1 MNRIKELR
9 NEKGLSTYQLAA
21 LVGTTQPTIH
31 RLETGKRKLT
41 VDWMRR
47 IAEALGVEASD
58 LIAPTVLEQNGDDIR
73 LHDPKDPLLIEA
85 ISNSSRQFW
94 QVLRPSLD
102 YIGMRKND
110 VRVVDASQT
119 QIEALQTGDVVVIQV
134 FDIRNMSEPRTLL
147 RQFVAPSLF
156 ITNSSKGN
164 PAPLDAKR
172 IDVKV
177 IGVVLPQTNYPKGN
191 VLSLKFPS

>member
-1 MNRIKELR
+1 MLNRIKELR
-9 NEKGLSTYQLAA
+9 DEKGLSTYELAA

-47 IAEALGVEASD
+47 IAEALGVEPSD
-58 LIAPTVLEQNGDDIR
+58 LIAPTVLDQSGDDIKP
-73 LHDPKDPLLIEA
+73 HEPKDPLLIEA

-94 QVLRPSLD
+94 RVLRSSLD
-102 YIGMRKND
+102 YVGLKKGD
-110 VRVVDASQT
+110 VRVADASHT
-119 QIEALQTGDVVVIQV
+119 SINSLQTGDIVIVQV
-134 FDIRNMSEPRTLL
+134 FDVRNMSEPRTLL

-164 PAPLDAKR
+164 PAPIDAKR

-177 IGVVLPQTNYPKGN
+177 LGVLLPQMH
-191 VLSLKFPS
+191 